1 MQNNSLDLSF
11 ADVLFI
17 VAMRERTGELVVESG
32 NNIGTML
39 FHRGEIIQAFSP
51 YSRAIGDLLVENGMI
66 TESELIETLKIQK
79 RNEHAPLGALL
90 LKLGKVTFE
99 VIEMMV
105 HEQIRRALKE
115 FQSWQDVNLSFNE
128 KELKS
133 YDRISLSV
141 HEFMP
146 QNIIEAAKIFLA
158 VEMPP
163 SKSTTVNATAH
174 AKP

>member
-1 MQNNSLDLSF
+1 MQKNSLDLSF
-11 ADVLFI
+11 ADILFI
-17 VAMRERTGELVVESG
+17 LGMRERSGELVVESG

-39 FHRGEIIQAFSP
+39 LHRGKIIQAFSP
-51 YSRAIGDLLVENGMI
+51 YSRAIGDLLVEDGMI

-79 RNEHAPLGALL
+79 RNEHAPLGGLL

-115 FQSWQDVNLSFNE
+115 FQSWQDINLNFNE
-128 KELKS
+128 KELKP
-133 YDRISLSV
+133 YDRINLGV

-146 QNIIEAAKIFLA
+146 HSVIEAAKTFLSA
-158 VEMPP
+158 EVPA
-163 SKSTTVNATAH
+163 SQLQ
-174 AKP
+174 